1 MERRKLLIEDNELY
15 EGVIQKMI
23 EMGRGISDG
32 SWKEDKCQECC
43 LKGENQEQILTCPM
57 CNQKS
62 LRYRASMGGVLYQ
75 CDLCGAGAVTSYF
88 PPCIHDHEIYHL
100 EISEPSVLTRKEI
113 AKVGKLFHYRYNQ
126 ILTAIRAGE
135 KVKFS
140 GGLKE
145 VIVKEKELKTEGIAS
160 IIFPRPP
167 YSMYRACAEKI
178 LSVKGMLV

>member
-1 MERRKLLIEDNELY
+1 MERRKLLIEDKLY

-43 LKGENQEQILTCPM
+43 LKGENQEQILTCPI

-62 LRYRASMGGVLYQ
+62 LRYKASMGGVLYQ

-88 PPCIHDHEIYHL
+88 PPCIHDHEIYQL

-113 AKVGKLFHYRYNQ
+113 AKIGKLFHYRYNQ
-126 ILTAIRAGE
+126 ILTDIRAEE

-167 YSMYRACAEKI
+167 YSMYPACAEKI